1 MVCIA
6 AANDLRRKEDVNC
19 FGRRLDETSIHKA
32 FSILFIYTALLMTGT
47 AVITL
52 AEPVPLIRAMFEC
65 ASALGTV
72 GLTTGITPG
81 LGPVSKAILILFMY
95 FGRVG
100 GLTIVYAAVSKKKR
114 TIRRYPMEK
123 IAVG

>member
-1 MVCIA
+1 
-6 AANDLRRKEDVNC
+6 
-19 FGRRLDETSIHKA
+19 
-32 FSILFIYTALLMTGT
+32 MTGT

-114 TIRRYPMEK
+114 PIRKYPMEK